1 MGPAFPTVVVLF
13 ALHATTALATT
24 AGISFLA
31 PLNGGSTGTA
41 NVTLTVQST
50 LTVQWSGALVGDSP
64 LTLSLLKCLT
74 PSVAAPYCTAV
85 ATIASVAY
93 NAQYAWKV
101 PTDLE
106 DAGLYRLYLRSAAT
120 SRSASA
126 TSTVLTVAPF
136 LRNVSS
142 KYVIV
147 EATVL

>member
-24 AGISFLA
+24 
-31 PLNGGSTGTA
+31 
-41 NVTLTVQST
+41 
-50 LTVQWSGALVGDSP
+50 
-64 LTLSLLKCLT
+64 LLKCLT

-147 EATVL
+147 EATVLCVRDRFR